1 MLAKDICVTA
11 AKLISGDRKQQH
23 GPDMKESF
31 QRTANL
37 WSNYL
42 GYKIKA
48 KDVPIMMVLLKVTR
62 AKDGAFNQDDYVDMC
77 GYSAI
82 AGQID
87 SD

>member
-1 MLAKDICVTA
+1 MKVKEILETA
-11 AKLISGDRKQQH
+11 IKLVCKDRKETH
-23 GPDMKESF
+23 GPNMRESF
-31 QRTANL
+31 EKTANL

-62 AKDGAFNQDDYVDMC
+62 AKDGAFNPDDYVDMC